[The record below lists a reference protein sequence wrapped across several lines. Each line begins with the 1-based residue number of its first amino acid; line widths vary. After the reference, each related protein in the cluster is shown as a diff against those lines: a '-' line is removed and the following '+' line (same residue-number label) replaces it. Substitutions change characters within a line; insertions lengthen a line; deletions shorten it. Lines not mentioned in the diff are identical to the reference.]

1 MTIRFYSRL
10 PLHGETQFIP
20 GDNRNR
26 GDWNRS
32 PQDST
37 GAVSRFDVG
46 DDFTYI
52 DYLSQVAKAAEI
64 NGFAGALMV
73 NAPFGEEPWIVSSAL
88 ARETR
93 RLEFVAA
100 FHPSHFS
107 PWQATQM
114 AASFQRSSGGRLV
127 WNIIQGGSDAMQS
140 ALGDTLPHDERYA
153 RASEF
158 LDVVKGFWANEAF
171 HYKGQYYEANGMGL
185 RGPLRRAPLPL
196 ICSAGSSDAAKELA
210 AKHADYYLMLAEA
223 PDVVAANIADVKAR
237 AEKYGRAGQIRFGL
251 SVDVILRATDEEA
264 RAEAKRV
271 FDEGVAA
278 GTVQIAKDRTG
289 QMSEQHQSR
298 YQRYLGR
305 AINDYDDL
313 FIGPNLWAGFS
324 YVGIP
329 PGFAF
334 VGSYDAV
341 EARVREFAALGIEWF
356 FINGYPHLEE
366 IYRLGEHLL
375 PRFRDR
381 QPVAANDLQPVPLV
395 TGPVGPGQQLIH
407 EDRHVS

>member
-1 MTIRFYSRL
+1 MTIEFYSRL

-26 GDWNRS
+26 GDWNRA
-32 PQDST
+32 PQLST

-52 DYLSQVAKAAEI
+52 DYLSQVARAAEI
-64 NGFAGALMV
+64 NDFKGALMV
-73 NAPFGEEPWIVSSAL
+73 NAPFGEEPWIVSSIL
-88 ARETR
+88 ARETK

-100 FHPSHFS
+100 FHPFHFS

-127 WNIIQGGSDAMQS
+127 WNIIQGGSDAMQN
-140 ALGDTLPHDERYA
+140 ALGDSLPHDERYA
-153 RASEF
+153 RAMEF
-158 LDVVKGFWANEAF
+158 LDVVKGFWTEESF
-171 HYKGQYYEANGMGL
+171 HYTGRYYQANGMGL
-185 RGPLRRAPLPL
+185 RGPLRKAPLPL
-196 ICSAGSSDAAKELA
+196 ICSAGASDAAKELA
-210 AKHADYYLMLAEA
+210 ARHADYYLMLAE
-223 PDVVAANIADVKAR
+223 DSSVVAKTIADVKRR
-237 AEKYGRAGQIRFGL
+237 AERYGRADAIRFGL
-251 SVDVILRATDEEA
+251 SVDVIVRQTEEEA
-264 RAEAKRV
+264 FAEAKRV
-271 FDEGVAA
+271 FDAGIAA
-278 GTVQIAKDRTG
+278 GTVQIAAERTG
-289 QMSEQHQSR
+289 QMSETHQSR
-298 YQRYLGR
+298 YRRYLGR
-305 AINDYDDL
+305 PINGFEDL

-341 EARVREFAALGIEWF
+341 EARVREFAALGIEKF

-375 PRFRDR
+375 PRFR
-381 QPVAANDLQPVPLV
+381 QPHSAAANDLQAIPLV
-395 TGPVGPGQQLIH
+395 SGLSSRGNG
-407 EDRHVS
+407 

>member
-1 MTIRFYSRL
+1 MTIEFYSRL

-26 GDWNRS
+26 GDWNRA
-32 PQDST
+32 PHLST

-52 DYLSQVAKAAEI
+52 DYLSQVARAAEI
-64 NGFAGALMV
+64 NGFKGALMV
-73 NAPFGEEPWIVSSAL
+73 NAPFGEEPWVVSSIL
-88 ARETR
+88 ARETK

-100 FHPSHFS
+100 FHPFHFS

-127 WNIIQGGSDAMQS
+127 WNIIQGGSDALQN

-158 LDVVKGFWANEAF
+158 LDVVKGFWSEESF
-171 HYKGQYYEANGMGL
+171 HYEGRYYQANGMGL

-196 ICSAGSSDAAKELA
+196 ICSAGASDAAKELA
-210 AKHADYYLMLAEA
+210 AKHADYYLMLAEDPA
-223 PDVVAANIADVKAR
+223 VVAETIADVKRR
-237 AEKYGRAGQIRFGL
+237 AERYGRTDAIRFGL
-251 SVDVILRATDEEA
+251 SVDVILRETDEEA
-264 RAEAKRV
+264 FAEAKRV
-271 FDEGVAA
+271 FDAGIAA
-278 GTVQIAKDRTG
+278 GTVQMAADRTD
-289 QMSEQHQSR
+289 QMSETHQSR
-298 YQRYLGR
+298 YRRYLGR
-305 AINDYDDL
+305 PINSYKDL

-334 VGSYDAV
+334 VGSYDSV
-341 EARVREFAALGIEWF
+341 EARVREFASLGIEKF

-366 IYRLGEHLL
+366 VYRLGEHLL
-375 PRFRDR
+375 PRFR
-381 QPVAANDLQPVPLV
+381 QPHNAAANDLQAIPLAS
-395 TGPVGPGQQLIH
+395 GLSSRGNA
-407 EDRHVS
+407 